1 LIHGLG
7 FASFFT
13 ALDSDSGILPLLEFA
28 LGIEAAQIIVVI
40 IILIIAFIFQT
51 IFRFNKRDWVLVV
64 SSLVIGMVIP
74 MLINNWIF

>member
-1 LIHGLG
+1 
-7 FASFFT
+7 
-13 ALDSDSGILPLLEFA
+13 LDSGSGILALLEFA

-40 IILIIAFIFQT
+40 ILLIIAFIFQT